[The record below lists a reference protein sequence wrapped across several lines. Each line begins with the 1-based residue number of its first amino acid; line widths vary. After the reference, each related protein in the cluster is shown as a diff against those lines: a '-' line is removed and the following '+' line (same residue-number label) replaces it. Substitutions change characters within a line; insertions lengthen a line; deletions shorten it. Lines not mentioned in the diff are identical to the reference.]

1 MFEPLTEYQPAR
13 VAVLGVGGGGCN
25 AINHMIKSGLKG
37 VDFFAVNT
45 DAQALTTNLAPI
57 KVQIGKALTGGLGS
71 GGNPTIGRKACE
83 ESVEELEG
91 LIGGYDMVFIATGE
105 GGGTGT
111 GASPIVAEVA
121 KRQGALTVA
130 VATKPFDFEGPLRR
144 NQAVAGVNE
153 LRSKVDTLIVIP
165 NQRLIPI
172 VAKDIPFRKA
182 FAMVDEVLC
191 NAARGIADVITTIG
205 LINVDFA
212 DVRTVMGERG
222 QAIMGIGIGQGENRA
237 IEAANNAISSPL
249 IEDLSLSGAKA
260 VLLNITGGEDLTFH
274 QVNEAATAITN
285 STTGEANIIF
295 GAVIDPALTDTLK
308 VTVIATGIEDP
319 PPKIP
324 EAYDLVQSEIETP
337 TFKRQEYARHT
348 ATFDTQK
355 MRSISKDDLEI
366 PTFLRR
372 QLD

>member
-25 AINHMIKSGLKG
+25 AINHMIKSGLRG
-37 VDFFAVNT
+37 VDFYAINT
-45 DAQALTTNLAPI
+45 DAQALATNLAPN
-57 KVQIGKALTGGLGS
+57 KVQIGKKLTGGLGS

-83 ESVEELEG
+83 ESIEELED
-91 LIGGYDMVFIATGE
+91 LINSNGYDMVFIATGE

-111 GASPIVAEVA
+111 GASPLIAEVA

-144 NQAVAGVNE
+144 NQAISGINE
-153 LRSKVDTLIVIP
+153 LRQKADTLIVIP
-165 NQRLIPI
+165 NQRLISI

-182 FAMVDEVLC
+182 FALVDEVLC
-191 NAARGIADVITTIG
+191 NAVRGIADVITTIG

-212 DVRTVMGERG
+212 DVRTVMSERG
-222 QAIMGIGIGQGENRA
+222 QAIMGIGMGQGENRA
-237 IEAANNAISSPL
+237 IEAANNAVSSPL
-249 IEDLSLSGAKA
+249 IEDLSLSSAKA

-274 QVNEAATAITN
+274 QVNEAATAIIH
-285 STTGEANIIF
+285 SITGEANIIF
-295 GAVIDPALTDTLK
+295 GAVIDPTLNDTIK
-308 VTVIATGIEDP
+308 VTVIATGIEEP
-319 PPKIP
+319 LPKIP
-324 EAYDLVQSEIETP
+324 EAYDLAQPEIETP
-337 TFKRQEYARHT
+337 TFKRREYAHQT
-348 ATFDTQK
+348 YDVQK
-355 MRSISKDDLEI
+355 IRSISKDDLEI